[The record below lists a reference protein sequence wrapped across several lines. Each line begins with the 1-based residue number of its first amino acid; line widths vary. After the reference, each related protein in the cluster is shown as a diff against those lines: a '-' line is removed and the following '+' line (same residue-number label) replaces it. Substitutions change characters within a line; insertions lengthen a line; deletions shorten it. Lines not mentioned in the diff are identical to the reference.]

1 MNTGAGECAVALLL
15 MGHNTCIWTLTTK
28 LWIPSLQFSSGEMGN
43 LPFKHS
49 LSASKWTLNITVT
62 WTFWQS
68 EQVAL
73 AELLSF
79 RKHFHTSEAQ
89 WELTAELL
97 TEVVVVAAMVGLRV
111 LLCLLTVIT
120 WDMHKQEQPWPILA
134 MWPPHTYEA
143 SVNNEAECLSHH
155 YFRYTNAM
163 IVSVQNI
170 LLSGHTHMS
179 IHTSYIHGLYVIH
192 TQHHKP
198 LQIPLKAIDLK
209 LCQTDDLHFA
219 ATAASPTYPPSLLQ
233 GTSSCLR
240 WTELCTIL

>member
-111 LLCLLTVIT
+111 LLCLLTAIT

-143 SVNNEAECLSHH
+143 SVNNEAWVFVPPLLQIHKCNDRECAEHTAQWPYS
-155 YFRYTNAM
+155 YE
-163 IVSVQNI
+163 
-170 LLSGHTHMS
+170 HTHVLHPWAVC
-179 IHTSYIHGLYVIH
+179 HTH
-192 TQHHKP
+192 TASQ
-198 LQIPLKAIDLK
+198 
-209 LCQTDDLHFA
+209 
-219 ATAASPTYPPSLLQ
+219 ATANT
-233 GTSSCLR
+233 
-240 WTELCTIL
+240 TESYRS